1 MFTDL
6 IAGYCWGVETE
17 TSPGPQSVVDSD
29 DDDVRLYEEVRP
41 VQDALASGQAAS
53 MEPNKD

>member
-41 VQDALASGQAAS
+41 VEDALACGESPS
-53 MEPNKD
+53 VEPDQN

>member
-29 DDDVRLYEEVRP
+29 DDDVE
-41 VQDALASGQAAS
+41 DALASGQATS